1 VAIRAEFT
9 IFPFQEGNE
18 MPAHVQAGI
27 DAAQAGGAHVEIG
40 PLSNTICGEPEDVLP
55 ALLAAELASVG
66 AGATRIV
73 VSLEVEA
80 GVTEDHE
87 FARSLAA
94 TLGPLYRIS
103 IVDPVGEVQAS
114 FGTLK
119 SDRVTRTELP
129 LSRSR
134 GVLRVEFDLGAVEGA
149 DSVLRALAPAPLG
162 AEPPAGSFTHVD
174 RALAELITL
183 AELQVGKAL
192 GEMSRAE
199 KQQVVRF
206 LDERGAFA
214 LRKSVETV
222 ADALG
227 VSRFTVYNYLD
238 SARQANGP
246 G

>member
-9 IFPFQEGNE
+9 IFPFREGNE

-27 DAAQAGGAHVEIG
+27 DAAQSEGVHVQIG
-40 PLSNTICGEPEDVLP
+40 PLSNTICGKPEEVLP

-66 AGATRIV
+66 AGATRV
-73 VSLEVEA
+73 VISVEVES
-80 GVTEDHE
+80 GTTEDRE
-87 FARSLAA
+87 FAQALAA

-103 IVDPVGEVQAS
+103 IVDPAGDIKAS
-114 FGTLK
+114 FGTLR
-119 SDRVTRTELP
+119 SERVTRTELP

-134 GVLRVEFDLGAVEGA
+134 GLLRVEFDLGAVEGA
-149 DSVLRALAPAPLG
+149 DSVLRALAPATLG
-162 AEPPAGSFTHVD
+162 TDQTAGSFTHVD

-183 AELQVGKAL
+183 AEVQVGKPL

-238 SARQANGP
+238 CARQANGP
-246 G
+246 A